1 MTIEAAPNAS
11 RSVRGQALQL
21 APHPDHCE
29 DAEGLGILA
38 RRLRATNPHQLLAA
52 DLFAGAG
59 GMSLGLE
66 QAGMRVVFG
75 ADFDRDALATH
86 AHHFAGM
93 SVGWDLGDPKKVEEV
108 GRILRTVNVDV
119 IAGGPPCQSFS
130 KAGRSRM
137 RYLVQHGV
145 REPHDRRRDL
155 WQSYL
160 EVVRTARPRAVI
172 MENVPDMAL
181 DREMF
186 ILRSIVRRLE
196 DWGYSV
202 QERVVDTYRYG
213 VPQFRQRL
221 ILVALLGGL
230 DFTWPEESTKKVTL
244 GNAIR
249 DLPVVDPQEGWISE
263 VTRKGWRK
271 YAGPQTEFQRAMRA
285 GVPVTQADRV
295 YDHITRR
302 VRDDDV
308 EAFEHLDTKTRYSE
322 LPEELKRYR
331 DDIFD
336 DKYKRLDAN
345 DLSRTITA
353 HIAKDG
359 YWYIHPEQNRTLTIR
374 EAARIQT
381 FPDHFRFAG
390 APTSAFRQIG
400 NAVPPRLGRAVGAAV
415 ADVVSDGAA
424 RLAVPTAK
432 TRSALADWGRK
443 TADLSPWLRS
453 QSRWLVVLGDAILGD
468 ESRTV
473 TESVWP
479 IISVWSTPEDLIA
492 NAETLAE
499 VSGWL
504 GREVASAA
512 VRELAQAL
520 TSEGGSLDDARLAE
534 LVGRGLMRRSAAE
547 LAMIA
552 DPEEEEPVIANPAA
566 LRVAGRFFQGTERW
580 LKNRNSD
587 GRIAVGRLIGFDE
600 ESREAQIA
608 LIELGGRLCTP
619 KAPDCGRCPL
629 SMWCRYGAGH

>member
-1 MTIEAAPNAS
+1 MSKTDDRPPAS
-11 RSVRGQALQL
+11 FARGQALRL
-21 APHPDHCE
+21 GPHPDHCDDVE
-29 DAEGLGILA
+29 ALSALT
-38 RRLRATNPHQLLAA
+38 RRLRAEETRQLLAA
-52 DLFAGAG
+52 DLFSGAG

-66 QAGMRVVFG
+66 QAGMKVVFG
-75 ADFDRDALATH
+75 ADFDVDALETH
-86 AHHFAGM
+86 AHHFSGM
-93 SVGWDLGDPKKVEEV
+93 SVGWDLGDPANVEEV
-108 GRILRTVNVDV
+108 GKILRAINVDV
-119 IAGGPPCQSFS
+119 IAGGPPCQPFS

-145 REPHDRRRDL
+145 RERHDSRRDL

-160 EVVRTARPRAVI
+160 EIVRVARPRAVI

-230 DFTWPEESTKKVTL
+230 DFPWPEESTKKVTL

-249 DLPVVDPQEGWISE
+249 DLPAVDPQDGWRAGA
-263 VTRKGWRK
+263 TREGWRK
-271 YAGPQTEFQRAMRA
+271 YEGPLTDFQREMRA
-285 GVPVTQADRV
+285 AVPASQADRI
-295 YDHITRR
+295 YDHVTRR
-302 VRDDDV
+302 VRDDDA

-331 DDIFD
+331 DDIFN
-336 DKYKRLDAN
+336 DKYKRLDAD

-390 APTSAFRQIG
+390 APTSALRQIG

-415 ADVVSDGAA
+415 AQVLTQGAGGMA
-424 RLAVPTAK
+424 TSTDT
-432 TRSALADWGRK
+432 TRSALAAWTK
-443 TADLSPWLRS
+443 SSPKVSPWLRS
-453 QSRWLVVLGDAILGD
+453 GSRWLVVLGDLLLGD
-468 ESRTV
+468 RSPVVATAI
-473 TESVWP
+473 WP
-479 IISVWSTPEDLIA
+479 ILSTWLSAQEVIDSREQVREVCSWLDSAPDADRVLA
-492 NAETLAE
+492 LAE
-499 VSGWL
+499 AS
-504 GREVASAA
+504 VARADA
-512 VRELAQAL
+512 
-520 TSEGGSLDDARLAE
+520 LDDDHLAD
-534 LVGRGLMRRSAAE
+534 LVAQGILSRPTAE

-552 DPEEEEPVIANPAA
+552 VPGGEEPVIANTAT

-600 ESREAQIA
+600 QSCDAQIA
-608 LIELGGRLCTP
+608 LVELGTRVCTP
-619 KAPDCGRCPL
+619 KAPSCGECPL
-629 SMWCRYGAGH
+629 SDWCRYRAR

>member
-1 MTIEAAPNAS
+1 M
-11 RSVRGQALQL
+11 
-21 APHPDHCE
+21 
-29 DAEGLGILA
+29 
-38 RRLRATNPHQLLAA
+38 LAA
-52 DLFAGAG
+52 DLFSGAG

-66 QAGMRVVFG
+66 QAGLKVIFG
-75 ADFDRDALATH
+75 ADFDRDALETH

-93 SVGWDLGDPKKVEEV
+93 SVGWDLGDPDRVEEV
-108 GRILRTVNVDV
+108 GSILRSANIDI
-119 IAGGPPCQSFS
+119 IAGGPPCQPFS

-137 RYLVQHGV
+137 RFLVQHGV

-160 EVVRTARPRAVI
+160 EIVRMAGPRAVV

-230 DFTWPEESTKKVTL
+230 EFQWPEESTKKVTL

-249 DLPVVDPQEGWISE
+249 DLPPVDPQEGWLSD
-263 VTRKGWRK
+263 VTRTGWRK
-271 YAGPQTEFQRAMRA
+271 YGGPQTEFQRDMRA
-285 GVPVTQADRV
+285 GVPESQASRV

-302 VRDDDV
+302 VRADDA
-308 EAFEHLDTKTRYSE
+308 EAFEYLDTKTRYSE

-390 APTSAFRQIG
+390 APTAAFKQIG
-400 NAVPPRLGRAVGAAV
+400 NAVPPRLGRAVGSAV
-415 ADVVSDGAA
+415 AEVLSDGAP
-424 RLAVPTAK
+424 RLAVQTAA
-432 TRSALADWGRK
+432 TRSALASWGRK
-443 TADLSPWLRS
+443 SADVSPWLSSR
-453 QSRWLVVLGDAILGD
+453 SRWLVVLGDALLRD
-468 ESRTV
+468 EST
-473 TESVWP
+473 TAIEAIWP
-479 IISVWSTPEDLIA
+479 ILSRSRTPADLTA
-492 NAETLAE
+492 DPEMLAE
-499 VSGWL
+499 VAGWL
-504 GREVASAA
+504 GKEAA
-512 VRELAQAL
+512 GITVLELAQTL
-520 TSEGGSLDDARLAE
+520 SSEGGPLDDARLAD
-534 LVGRGLMRRSAAE
+534 LVGRGLLSRSASE

-552 DPEEEEPVIANPAA
+552 DPEGEEPVIANTAA

-608 LIELGGRLCTP
+608 LIELGSRVCTP
-619 KAPDCGRCPL
+619 RSPDCDQCPL
-629 SMWCRYGAGH
+629 SEWCRYGSGRRLAQVT